1 MERMMDGGGGGYG
14 SDPMTPGSEMGM
26 PPEERPAPKRTAR
39 KGGKARR
46 KKATKSKAR
55 GRKKARRTSRP
66 RARARGKSG
75 KSSKRS
81 KARKR
86 R

>member
-1 MERMMDGGGGGYG
+1 MERMMDGGSGGYG

-26 PPEERPAPKRTAR
+26 PPEERPARKRTAR
-39 KGGKARR
+39 KSGKARR

-55 GRKKARRTSRP
+55 GRKKARRASRP
-66 RARARGKSG
+66 RARARGK
-75 KSSKRS
+75 KSSKRR